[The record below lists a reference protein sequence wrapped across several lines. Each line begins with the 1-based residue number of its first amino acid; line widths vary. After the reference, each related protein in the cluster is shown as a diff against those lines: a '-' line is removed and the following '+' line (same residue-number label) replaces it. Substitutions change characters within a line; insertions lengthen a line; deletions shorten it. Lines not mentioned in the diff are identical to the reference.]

1 MRQSIRQMRVPNG
14 SHAERE
20 VSMRRR
26 IAILMAGCMLLGIT
40 GCGNQLSPS
49 TKNLTIGGE
58 KKQTKDSE
66 TDLSEETEKQTK
78 SVEENPYYYE
88 NFAVNLLQHV
98 YKTGENVMISP
109 FSILEALTMTENGA
123 KGDTLTQMEQTLA
136 RGLSAAEQS
145 AFLTSYQKSLS
156 DSENARMNV
165 ANSIWVKNTD
175 DRLHI
180 KDDFLQLNEEQ
191 FGAEIFSAPFD
202 ENTLSDINRW
212 VSDKTEN
219 MIPKML
225 EKIGDDAVMY
235 LINAVAFDAKWQE
248 EYEDYQVRNQEFT
261 REDGTVEQAKLMY
274 SEEPLYIEDEDTT
287 GFIKYYKENY
297 AFVALLPQE
306 GMSMEEYVNGLTG
319 EKFVGLIETA
329 RSDVEVHA
337 AIPKFSSEYTVELS
351 EVLPGMGMTDAF
363 DGDRAD
369 FTGIGTVDDGNLYIS
384 MVLHKT
390 YIQVDELGTKAGAA
404 TAVAVAETAAL
415 VEEEIKDVILDRPF
429 VYAVIDTTDSH
440 PVFLGVT
447 ESVAR

>member
-1 MRQSIRQMRVPNG
+1 MRRQSIRQMRVPNG

-49 TKNLTIGGE
+49 TKKL
-58 KKQTKDSE
+58 TKDSE

-88 NFAVNLLQHV
+88 NFAANLLQHV

-136 RGLSAAEQS
+136 GGLSAAEQS

-297 AFVALLPQE
+297 AFVALLPRE

-319 EKFVGLIETA
+319 EKLVGLIETA

>member
-1 MRQSIRQMRVPNG
+1 
-14 SHAERE
+14 
-20 VSMRRR
+20 
-26 IAILMAGCMLLGIT
+26 
-40 GCGNQLSPS
+40 
-49 TKNLTIGGE
+49 
-58 KKQTKDSE
+58 
-66 TDLSEETEKQTK
+66 
-78 SVEENPYYYE
+78 
-88 NFAVNLLQHV
+88 
-98 YKTGENVMISP
+98 
-109 FSILEALTMTENGA
+109 
-123 KGDTLTQMEQTLA
+123 
-136 RGLSAAEQS
+136 
-145 AFLTSYQKSLS
+145 
-156 DSENARMNV
+156 MN
-165 ANSIWVKNTD
+165 
-175 DRLHI
+175 
-180 KDDFLQLNEEQ
+180 
-191 FGAEIFSAPFD
+191 
-202 ENTLSDINRW
+202 
-212 VSDKTEN
+212 
-219 MIPKML
+219 
-225 EKIGDDAVMY
+225 
-235 LINAVAFDAKWQE
+235 
-248 EYEDYQVRNQEFT
+248 
-261 REDGTVEQAKLMY
+261 

-297 AFVALLPQE
+297 AFVALLPRE

-319 EKFVGLIETA
+319 EKLVGLIETA

-447 ESVAR
+447 ESVTR

>member
-1 MRQSIRQMRVPNG
+1 MRQNIRQMRVPNG
-14 SHAERE
+14 PHAERE
-20 VSMRRR
+20 VSMKRR

-49 TKNLTIGGE
+49 TKKL
-58 KKQTKDSE
+58 TKDSE
-66 TDLSEETEKQTK
+66 TDSSEETEKQNK
-78 SVEENPYYYE
+78 SAEENPYYYE

-98 YKTGENVMISP
+98 YKTGANVMISP

-136 RGLSAAEQS
+136 GGMSAAEQS
-145 AFLTSYQKSLS
+145 AFLTSYQNSLS

-180 KDDFLQLNEEQ
+180 KDDFLQQNEEQ

-202 ENTLSDINRW
+202 ENTLSDINWW

-297 AFVALLPQE
+297 AFVALLPRE
-306 GMSMEEYVNGLTG
+306 GMSMQEYVNGLTG
-319 EKFVGLIETA
+319 KSLW
-329 RSDVEVHA
+329 D
-337 AIPKFSSEYTVELS
+337 
-351 EVLPGMGMTDAF
+351 
-363 DGDRAD
+363 
-369 FTGIGTVDDGNLYIS
+369 
-384 MVLHKT
+384 
-390 YIQVDELGTKAGAA
+390 
-404 TAVAVAETAAL
+404 
-415 VEEEIKDVILDRPF
+415 
-429 VYAVIDTTDSH
+429 
-440 PVFLGVT
+440 
-447 ESVAR
+447 

>member
-1 MRQSIRQMRVPNG
+1 
-14 SHAERE
+14 
-20 VSMRRR
+20 MRRR

-49 TKNLTIGGE
+49 TKKL
-58 KKQTKDSE
+58 TKDSE

-88 NFAVNLLQHV
+88 NFAANLLQHV

-136 RGLSAAEQS
+136 GGLSAAEQS

-297 AFVALLPQE
+297 AFVALLPRE

-319 EKFVGLIETA
+319 EKLVGLIETA